1 MYSTS
6 KMIGKINF
14 NEKLHK
20 YLHSL
25 ASRPGFQAKNV
36 FSIYVDNWCILCKSK
51 QSNHI
56 SLEYI
61 VRYMETWSKINQ
73 YQCKLT
79 IGSFM

>member
-25 ASRPGFQAKNV
+25 ASKTGLNKFKVLCQVQSVWKNPKC
-36 FSIYVDNWCILCKSK
+36 YD
-51 QSNHI
+51 
-56 SLEYI
+56 
-61 VRYMETWSKINQ
+61 
-73 YQCKLT
+73 
-79 IGSFM
+79 